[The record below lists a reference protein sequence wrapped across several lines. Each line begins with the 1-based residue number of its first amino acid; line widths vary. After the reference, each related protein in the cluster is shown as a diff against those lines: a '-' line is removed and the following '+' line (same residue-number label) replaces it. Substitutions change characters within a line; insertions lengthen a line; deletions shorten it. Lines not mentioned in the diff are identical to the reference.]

1 MVHESSIFE
10 QNYKHA
16 LVIKSLTRLKKIKLP
31 IRIHQSGE
39 TLRAN
44 REDCTGNFICFLD
57 ALDFRWSP
65 RTYGFAWVRWSDMN
79 IYGATSFLDRGHW
92 SILIC
97 FYNAI
102 ISFSFNKSKSSI
114 FPPSFFY
121 NIWQWEWTWFIFLIF
136 HWAKTRSPLI
146 A

>member
-57 ALDFRWSP
+57 ALDFR
-65 RTYGFAWVRWSDMN
+65 
-79 IYGATSFLDRGHW
+79 
-92 SILIC
+92 
-97 FYNAI
+97 
-102 ISFSFNKSKSSI
+102 
-114 FPPSFFY
+114 
-121 NIWQWEWTWFIFLIF
+121 
-136 HWAKTRSPLI
+136 
-146 A
+146 